1 MLFFLVCVA
10 LIFTLKMKLYYQ
22 TKTFTDDGLTGA
34 NLASATIDIHDELGY
49 KSDVNNF
56 HYEDMYETYVKCL
69 GYNLEAV
76 PTNQKAVILTPTT
89 TRHYVSNI
97 HILKFYVYNK
107 TKEGDI
113 TLAKVVDSE
122 NINKGAVG
130 IYYGDSRVSTLDEA
144 VTPDGTHIS
153 DRPSTLMI
161 YSQISFDLPSVF
173 GNSKFINSVIK
184 PIYVTKQHT
193 VDVVS
198 AHNYKVTEHVDA
210 TCTEEGYEVLTC
222 QDDGCEEHYTR
233 ALNPLGHHMQ
243 PSIMEGSIGC
253 LVGGYRVSKCSRCD
267 YEERRY
273 IDALGHNMGDW
284 LRVKEPSYTEDG
296 IEKRICLRCG
306 YEELRYVDALIP
318 DVNIDI
324 IKKKR
329 IDIAFNRRNSEFNID
344 NIKTDLVNKLKENN
358 IDPEIV
364 AILTTSSQTI
374 DSKNLNFASIV
385 NSWRT
390 IGARTWTATSDGK
403 IYSNVDGDNGWYGT
417 ALINPYTDAD
427 NIEFSFTMVTGG
439 RLNEGVCFNVTI
451 NPNGTL
457 SGYFLSICNHA
468 NSSIWL
474 YKFENYQLNQS
485 FSTGINSRLWC
496 NPYQTDCLTNSHTA
510 VIGRRYTSGSSA
522 FTPLACYN
530 SVGDYNVK
538 YNIKYTRNHI
548 VVNANHIKV
557 IDLRDTSYT
566 HGTYGFWG
574 NNCEQKAKMYISDFK
589 VTVSNEKTYKEALKD
604 INWNVG
610 SSHYFIDID
619 DGIDDTINND
629 AELPAT
635 IGKSISDEVHFIQV
649 GTDANKNIATNF
661 ISEIDGRGT
670 YTDNSGYDEAL
681 NKIVA
686 YIKED
691 QTEELTNIFIL
702 NSGIK
707 CIIKNS
713 NLITGTATSSFPNGR
728 WYVSHN
734 PSYYNSTEIATNANQ
749 YTTSLNCK
757 FDQPGEYKIYYDD
770 ILRKTIYINRI
781 PIADFNYSISGN
793 LLTLTNTSYDLD
805 SHKNVGFGEG
815 IANEQWYYKESL
827 TGSWKAGKLKLLNA
841 NKTYLVKLEITDFQD
856 NTKECVKWIK

>member
-10 LIFTLKMKLYYQ
+10 LIFTLKMKMYYQ

-76 PTNQKAVILTPTT
+76 PTDPKAVILTPTT

-130 IYYGDSRVSTLDEA
+130 IYYGDSRVSILDEA

-306 YEELRYVDALIP
+306 YEEQRYIDALIP
-318 DVNIDI
+318 DVNIET
-324 IKKKR
+324 IKQKK
-329 IDIAFNRRNSEFNID
+329 IDIAINKRNSDFILD
-344 NIKTDLVNKLKENN
+344 NFKTDLTNKLKENN
-358 IDPEIV
+358 IDPTIV
-364 AILTTSSQTI
+364 NVINLNESTTSSDSWDGNKIMQTWGRI
-374 DSKNLNFASIV
+374 GYTGQWSVSGSIIQNAENTDNLTGFYSQDCYDYTDMTIEFDNQTLNGDDDVMGVMFRFRPT
-385 NSWRT
+385 NSSTNPRT
-390 IGARTWTATSDGK
+390 KTCTGYVFLLDK
-403 IYSNVDGDNGWYGT
+403 HDNGGG
-417 ALINPYTDAD
+417 
-427 NIEFSFTMVTGG
+427 IEGGAKNGIAKIENKTFTWASLKS
-439 RLNEGVCFNVTI
+439 LNANKNVTWSRYYW
-451 NPNGTL
+451 T
-457 SGYFLSICNHA
+457 H
-468 NSSIWL
+468 
-474 YKFENYQLNQS
+474 YKIE
-485 FSTGINSRLWC
+485 
-496 NPYQTDCLTNSHTA
+496 
-510 VIGRRYTSGSSA
+510 
-522 FTPLACYN
+522 
-530 SVGDYNVK
+530 VK
-538 YNIKYTRNHI
+538 RNHI
-548 VVNANHIKV
+548 KIYQAGKLVFDY
-557 IDLRDTSYT
+557 IDKSPIQKGSFGLFSYSQP
-566 HGTYGFWG
+566 YAQFK
-574 NNCEQKAKMYISDFK
+574 NFKATLTK
-589 VTVSNEKTYKEALKD
+589 EKTYKEALKD
-604 INWNVG
+604 MSWRTEAE
-610 SSHYFIDID
+610 HYFIDID
-619 DGIDDTINND
+619 DGIDETIHSDSNLAN
-629 AELPAT
+629 T
-635 IGKSISDEVHFIQV
+635 ISKSISDEVHFIQL
-649 GTDANKNIATNF
+649 GTTANKNVATNF
-661 ISEIDGRGT
+661 TSEIDGRGT
-670 YTDNSGYDEAL
+670 YIDNSNYENAL
-681 NKIVA
+681 NEIVR
-686 YIKED
+686 YIKD
-691 QTEELTNIFIL
+691 IQEEEITNTFIKDYV
-702 NSGIK
+702 IK
-707 CIIKNS
+707 SNIKHS
-713 NLITGTATSSFPNGR
+713 DLITGTATSSFPNGR

-734 PSYYNSTEIATNANQ
+734 PSYYNSTKIATNANQ

-770 ILRKTIYINRI
+770 ILRKTIYVNRI
-781 PIADFNYSISGN
+781 PTADFTYSISGN

-805 SHKNVGFGEG
+805 SHKDVGFGEG

-827 TGSWKAGKLKLLNA
+827 TGSWKAGKLKVLNT